1 MHIMEG
7 YLPPGHAIGWACA
20 SAPFLV
26 YGTTRI
32 VKIIRNQPDV
42 KILLA
47 ASGAYIFILSAL
59 KIPSVTGSCSH
70 PTGTGLGAALFGP
83 SVSTVLGAI
92 VLVFQAL
99 LLAHGG
105 LSTLGANLFAM
116 GVAGPFVAWGLFRGL
131 LKLGVGGSVAIFFAA
146 MTGVLVT
153 YTVSSVQ
160 LALAFPD
167 PVGGFEGALVKFMG
181 IFSLT
186 QVPLAVS
193 EGFLTAIMF
202 NLLHRYSRSELGT
215 LNLLTK
221 KVTHV
226 EA

>member
-7 YLPPGHAIGWACA
+7 YLPPAHAIGWACA

-32 VKIIRNQPDV
+32 VKIVREQPDV
-42 KILLA
+42 KMLLA

-83 SVSTVLGAI
+83 SVTTVLGSV
-92 VLVFQAL
+92 VLLFQAL

-105 LSTLGANLFAM
+105 LSTIGANIFAM

-131 LKLGVGGSVAIFFAA
+131 LKLGVGGGVAIFFAS
-146 MTGVLVT
+146 MIGVLST
-153 YTVSSVQ
+153 YTVSSLQ

-167 PVGGFEGALVKFMG
+167 PVSGFEGALLKFMS

-186 QVPLAVS
+186 QIPLAVS
-193 EGFLTAIMF
+193 EGFLTAIIF
-202 NLLHRYSRSELGT
+202 NLLQRYSRDELGA

-221 KVTHV
+221 KVGHV
-226 EA
+226 DA